1 MTKAFVI
8 IFFTFTT
15 LIVSQNI
22 VSQNKSSL
30 IKLKTEMHESG
41 VINFDEAGTKGTF
54 VKKNVGLG
62 ILYSML
68 LPGMGELY
76 GGDYTTGK
84 YFTIFE
90 AVSWLTYIGVDYYS
104 TMKRN
109 DYHDYAVAHAG
120 VNPAGK
126 NDKYWGNIGIY
137 MNIDRYNGTMDLQWN
152 FDEVYN
158 RDAFYWKWKT
168 NSERKTYRDMWTS
181 SAQAKTSLNY
191 IAGVMVLNRIVSAI
205 NAVRV
210 IKLHNKHLT
219 SANTFQINFSVNSF
233 AGISDGLRL
242 NFLKR
247 F

>member
-1 MTKAFVI
+1 MNKTFVI
-8 IFFTFTT
+8 IFFALTT
-15 LIVSQNI
+15 IIIPQNTASIV
-22 VSQNKSSL
+22 
-30 IKLKTEMHESG
+30 KLKTEMYESE
-41 VINFDEAGTKGTF
+41 VIQFEEASTPETF

-76 GGDYTTGK
+76 GGDYNTGK

-90 AVSWLTYIGVDYYS
+90 AVSWLTYIGVDYYA

-126 NDKYWGNIGIY
+126 DDKYWGNIGLY
-137 MNIDRYNGTMDLQWN
+137 LNIDQYNGTMDLQWN

-158 RDAFYWKWKT
+158 RDAYYWKWKT
-168 NSERKTYRDMWTS
+168 NAERKTYRDMWTS
-181 SAQAKTSLNY
+181 SEQAKTSLNY

-219 SANTFQINFSVNSF
+219 SASNVQINFSVDSF
-233 AGISDGLRL
+233 AGVPDGLKL
-242 NFLKR
+242 NFSKR